1 MITQHLLEYLDVCFT
16 MPVLPS
22 TLLMLLIIGYG
33 VLVLLGALDFD
44 LIDVDFDI
52 DADADLNAVSS
63 AGFVALKFL
72 NIGEVPIMIW
82 LCISGLAWWG
92 FSQLLWFTFD
102 HASVDPNTTIQ
113 LVRNIAAS
121 VMLSKLLTNPL
132 AKIFA
137 KPIKLS
143 PEDLL
148 DQECEIF
155 TFEATTEFG
164 QAKFQTEAAPLILD
178 VKMREGLLAKG
189 ARALIV
195 DYDPESKIYYLVG
208 VSDPP

>member
-1 MITQHLLEYLDVCFT
+1 MITQQLTEYLDTCFT

-33 VLVLLGALDFD
+33 VLVILGALDFELLD
-44 LIDVDFDI
+44 FDVDI
-52 DADADLNAVSS
+52 DADVDLNAVSS
-63 AGFVALKFL
+63 AGFVTLKFL

-82 LCISGLAWWG
+82 LCIYGLAWWG
-92 FSQLLWFTFD
+92 ISQLLWYMYDQT
-102 HASVDPNTTIQ
+102 SVDPNTTVL
-113 LVRNIAAS
+113 LVRNVAAS
-121 VMLSKLLTNPL
+121 VMLTKFLTNPL
-132 AKIFA
+132 AKVFA
-137 KPIKLS
+137 KPARFG

-148 DQECEIF
+148 DQECEIS

-164 QAKFQTEAAPLILD
+164 QAKYQTDAAPLILD

-195 DYDPESKIYYLVG
+195 DYDPESKIYYLVA